1 MPRFTASLSNSSIG
15 PATPLLLLL
24 LVAAA
29 GLVAALPAA
38 AVGAASGWSRM
49 NSDSMRSSDSL
60 SASNSLLL
68 TMLGRLQVRHHMQIQ
83 GSAKIYLNE

>member
-24 LVAAA
+24 LLAAAA
-29 GLVAALPAA
+29 GLAAAVPAA
-38 AVGAASGWSRM
+38 VVGAASGWSRM

-68 TMLGRLQVRHHMQIQ
+68 TMLGRLQVQHQMYIN
-83 GSAKIYLNE
+83 K